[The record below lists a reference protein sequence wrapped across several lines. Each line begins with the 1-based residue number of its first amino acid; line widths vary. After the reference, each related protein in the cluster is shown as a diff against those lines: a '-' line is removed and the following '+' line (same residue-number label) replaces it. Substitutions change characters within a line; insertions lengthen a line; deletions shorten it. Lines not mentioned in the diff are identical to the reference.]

1 MPSNQPRQTVPDAVF
16 FTSIQQDAYEVI
28 RGRIV
33 YSEQDA
39 RYAYA
44 ALLLQMKGSRHLQL
58 QALIQCSWIQEQIHA
73 LLNEIPLPPEQIPFA
88 IVKSALDLAEE
99 FTRKRSWIHGIRE
112 VDEDDQAGW
121 SAVQHL
127 AYFILKI
134 TYYRSQYNAHTHIAT
149 IFGRDEW
156 FEMAAGILGLHL
168 CLSHFEET
176 KISRGTMG
184 IYQRSAF
191 DEYTKDDWAIRGAAR
206 MADKV
211 REETLELNGDD
222 TEDTCFY
229 VKNDKLKKYVLWFN
243 DYFTAIKRDNRDD
256 TGAACVAPP
265 APAPAPAYSHA
276 RVEEMRRQ
284 FIAMEMG
291 DDEDQLG
298 LNKKEEDQ
306 FHPTR

>member
-1 MPSNQPRQTVPDAVF
+1 MPSNQPRQTVPDAVS

-28 RGRIV
+28 RGRTV

-44 ALLLQMKGSRHLQL
+44 ALLLQMKGLCHLQL
-58 QALIQCSWIQEQIHA
+58 QALIQGSWIQEQIHA
-73 LLNEIPLPPEQIPFA
+73 FLNEIPLPPEQIPFA
-88 IVKSALDLAEE
+88 TVKSALDLVEE
-99 FTRKRSWIHGIRE
+99 FTRNRSWIHGIRE
-112 VDEDDQAGW
+112 VDEDEQAGW
-121 SAVQHL
+121 SA
-127 AYFILKI
+127 
-134 TYYRSQYNAHTHIAT
+134 YNAHTHIAT
-149 IFGRDEW
+149 LFGRDEW

-168 CLSHFEET
+168 CLSQLGND
-176 KISRGTMG
+176 KIGRDTLGVYG
-184 IYQRSAF
+184 RSAF
-191 DEYTKDDWAIRGAAR
+191 DEYTKDDWAIRDAAR

-211 REETLELNGDD
+211 REETLELNGGD
-222 TEDTCFY
+222 TEDTYLY

-243 DYFTAIKRDNRDD
+243 DYFTAIKCDNRDD

-298 LNKKEEDQ
+298 INKKEEDQ